1 MSESWHAPKSS
12 FFWNKVWFTGSSRC
26 STGEGRPT
34 NLFLIFLTLSSHYT
48 NTTKIIK
55 RTVRKNRLADREDL
69 VFFQFLFPPSGLME
83 LYWLAR
89 QKTTLHLER
98 IFCHRSDKEREGE
111 KSHNPNS
118 RPPDCAQHIHIKA
131 VGAPT
136 RLVPPGTAKR
146 LGTLEPRI
154 GPGRWLFSSQWKS
167 SLFNGLWI
175 TLPVWT
181 SEFSSTIKGGKLSNR
196 RCVVVRCLPVI
207 PHLAWYTVTTCI
219 SLAGQLLSNS
229 NLLHQSTDVM
239 KNN

>member
-1 MSESWHAPKSS
+1 
-12 FFWNKVWFTGSSRC
+12 
-26 STGEGRPT
+26 
-34 NLFLIFLTLSSHYT
+34 
-48 NTTKIIK
+48 
-55 RTVRKNRLADREDL
+55 
-69 VFFQFLFPPSGLME
+69 ME

-111 KSHNPNS
+111 KKSHNPNS
-118 RPPDCAQHIHIKA
+118 RLPDCAEHIRLKA

-136 RLVPPGTAKR
+136 RLVPPGMAKR

-154 GPGRWLFSSQWKS
+154 GHRPAQVEW
-167 SLFNGLWI
+167 SLRMAVLLSLEILSLTVSGWPCL
-175 TLPVWT
+175 VRST
-181 SEFSSTIKGGKLSNR
+181 SLAQLSGGGKLSNR
-196 RCVVVRCLPVI
+196 CCVVVRCLPVI
-207 PHLAWYTVTTCI
+207 PHLAWYTTTTCI